1 MNDMSQAGRGIA
13 ETLGVGKKKWSLRKK
28 SLVWLGGL
36 GAVVLVLFFL
46 FSGGGGEVGFKS
58 EAVKRGPLSVKV
70 TATGTPQPIDQ
81 VDVGAEVS
89 GRVVEVKVDFND
101 AVKAGDVLAQ
111 IDTTQLE
118 ARRIQTEAQL
128 AAAKAG
134 VREAE
139 ASLADAARRLDRL
152 KDLARNRT
160 VSQQDLDTA
169 QSNYDRAVAS
179 VEVAKAQVALQ
190 EAALKVAVND
200 IDKAVIRSPIDGIVL
215 YRSVEPGQT
224 VAASFQTP
232 VLFTLASD
240 IKSLELLA
248 DIDEADVGQVAE
260 GQNATFTV
268 DSFPNRS
275 FEAQIRSLRNAPKK
289 ADGTSAAAAQGVVVY
304 QAELTVNNEA
314 FTWHPDQGGWTR
326 SDLDERMAE
335 PWFDLDDFRVTV
347 DSPLTG
353 FCWTKLHPAGTADPS
368 VAVGEIYVIAVS
380 PASAGRGQG
389 AALTVAGLDHQ
400 WRTHGTPIGML
411 YVESTND
418 RALATY
424 RRLGFEIAA
433 TDVAFEP

>member
-13 ETLGVGKKKWSLRKK
+13 ETLGVGKKKWSVRRK
-28 SLVWLGGL
+28 SLVWLGGI

-46 FSGGGGEVGFKS
+46 FSGGGDEVGFKS
-58 EAVKRGPLSVKV
+58 EAVKRGPLSVRV
-70 TATGTPQPIDQ
+70 TATGTLQPIDQ

-89 GRVVEVKVDFND
+89 GRVIEVRVDFND
-101 AVKAGDVLAQ
+101 AVKAGDILAQ
-111 IDTTQLE
+111 TDTTHLD
-118 ARRIQTEAQL
+118 ARRVQTEAQL

-139 ASLADAARRLDRL
+139 ASLADATRRLARL
-152 KDLARNRT
+152 KDLAKGRT

-169 QSNYDRAVAS
+169 QANFDRAVAT

-215 YRSVEPGQT
+215 YRSIEPGQT

-260 GQNATFTV
+260 KQNATFTV
-268 DSFPNRS
+268 DAFPNRS
-275 FEAQIRSLRNAPKK
+275 FDAQVRSLRNAPKK
-289 ADGTSAAAAQGVVVY
+289 AEGAAAAQGVVVY

-314 FTWHPDQGGWTR
+314 GLLKPGMTATAEVTVKTVESALLVPNAALRFVPPALAMKE
-326 SDLDERMAE
+326 SMAE
-335 PWFDLDDFRVTV
+335 EQEA
-347 DSPLTG
+347 G
-353 FCWTKLHPAGTADPS
+353 GAAPAPRDP
-368 VAVGEIYVIAVS
+368 
-380 PASAGRGQG
+380 SAGRVFVEEGGQPVERKVKIGVTDG
-389 AALTVAGLDHQ
+389 AFTEVLEGELKEGDNVLTD
-400 WRTHGTPIGML
+400 
-411 YVESTND
+411 
-418 RALATY
+418 LA
-424 RRLGFEIAA
+424 RNGSGAQ
-433 TDVAFEP
+433 

>member
-13 ETLGVGKKKWSLRKK
+13 ETLGVGKKKWSVRRK
-28 SLVWLGGL
+28 SLVWLGGI

-46 FSGGGGEVGFKS
+46 FSGGGDEVGFKS
-58 EAVKRGPLSVKV
+58 EAVKRGPLSVRV
-70 TATGTPQPIDQ
+70 TATGTLQPIDQ

-89 GRVVEVKVDFND
+89 GRVIEVRVDFND
-101 AVKAGDVLAQ
+101 AVKAGDILAQ
-111 IDTTQLE
+111 IDTTQLD
-118 ARRIQTEAQL
+118 ARRVQTEAQL

-139 ASLADAARRLDRL
+139 ASLADATRRLARL
-152 KDLARNRT
+152 KDLAKGRT

-169 QSNYDRAVAS
+169 QANFDRAVAT

-215 YRSVEPGQT
+215 YRSIEPGQT

-260 GQNATFTV
+260 KQNATFTV
-268 DSFPNRS
+268 DAFPNRS
-275 FEAQIRSLRNAPKK
+275 FDAQVRSLRNAPKK
-289 ADGTSAAAAQGVVVY
+289 AEGAAAAQGVVVY

-314 FTWHPDQGGWTR
+314 GLLKPGMTATAEVTVKTVESALLVPNAALRFVPPALAMKE
-326 SDLDERMAE
+326 SMAE
-335 PWFDLDDFRVTV
+335 EQEA
-347 DSPLTG
+347 G
-353 FCWTKLHPAGTADPS
+353 GAAPAPRDP
-368 VAVGEIYVIAVS
+368 
-380 PASAGRGQG
+380 SAGRVFVEEGGQPVERKVKIGVTDG
-389 AALTVAGLDHQ
+389 AFTEVLEGELKEGDNVLTD
-400 WRTHGTPIGML
+400 
-411 YVESTND
+411 
-418 RALATY
+418 LA
-424 RRLGFEIAA
+424 RNGSGAQ
-433 TDVAFEP
+433 